1 MTTRF
6 PVWNVF
12 FSILFAAMVL
22 YGGAWLSV
30 NNLLPQTVALA
41 DFVLMALAIFRLT
54 RLVSYDHITDF
65 IREWC
70 KAHDPESFFGT
81 IGKLLACPWCTGLWF
96 AFFVPF
102 FFFFTPFAWFVILVL
117 ALGALGSFF
126 QLLANLVGWTAEQK
140 KRESQ
145 SLPLPR

>member
-12 FSILFAAMVL
+12 FSVLFAGVVL

-30 NNLLPQTVALA
+30 NALLPQTVALA

-65 IREWC
+65 FRDWC
-70 KAHDPESFFGT
+70 KGHDPESFFGT

-102 FFFFTPFAWFVILVL
+102 FFFLTPYAWFVILVL

-126 QLLANLVGWTAEQK
+126 QLLANLIGWSAEQK